1 MTTAEIEANFP
12 LELDAITFFERLRWG
27 DSIHCAYCG
36 TDKVSKRQAD
46 NRYHCSQC
54 RKTFS
59 VTTGTY
65 MHGSKLPLR
74 IWLLAFALTVQTV
87 RLTLKQMQ
95 LELKV
100 SYTTSWKIRQHIKSM
115 KADGEYGNVVG
126 AEFEYLCRKALTKP
140 PVLEEIATV

>member
-1 MTTAEIEANFP
+1 MTTTEIETNFP
-12 LELDAITFFERLRWG
+12 GELDAIIFFERLRWG
-27 DSIHCAYCG
+27 DSIYCAYCG
-36 TDKVSKRQAD
+36 TEKVSKRQAD

-65 MHGSKLPLR
+65 MHGSKLPLK
-74 IWLLAFALTVQTV
+74 IWLLAFALTVQASK
-87 RLTLKQMQ
+87 LTLKEMQ

-100 SYTTSWKIRQHIKSM
+100 SYTTAWRIRQCIKSI
-115 KADGEYGNVVG
+115 KSDSEYGTVVG

-140 PVLEEIATV
+140 PVLEEVAAV